1 MDKKV
6 WARVRALFLTVLLIS
21 LATLAAAPFLG
32 ANWVV
37 WLRGGAVAAAAA
49 WLLALSAQAAVGKRS
64 AYLRIRLI
72 STIAP
77 IGIALIVAVPDNGYP
92 LWMKAE
98 QGLVGVLLAAVA
110 IIVNRPRVRQAYPRR
125 GKLG

>member
-1 MDKKV
+1 MDKTV
-6 WARVRALFLTVLLIS
+6 WARVRALFLTVLIIS
-21 LATLAAAPFLG
+21 LATLAAAPLLG

-49 WLLALSAQAAVGKRS
+49 WLLALTAQAAAGKRS

-72 STIAP
+72 TTIAP

-92 LWMKAE
+92 PWMKAE
-98 QGLVGVLLAAVA
+98 QALVGLLLAAVA

>member
-1 MDKKV
+1 M
-6 WARVRALFLTVLLIS
+6 WTRVRALFITVLIIS
-21 LATLAAAPFLG
+21 LATLAAAPLLG

-49 WLLALSAQAAVGKRS
+49 WLLALTAHAAAGKRS

-72 STIAP
+72 TTIAP
-77 IGIALIVAVPDNGYP
+77 IGIALIVTVPDNGYP
-92 LWMKAE
+92 PWMKAE
-98 QGLVGVLLAAVA
+98 QALVGLLLAAVA